1 LLSQPLHLCWIVGE
15 RSQLSIAP
23 RRLAP
28 YGRIGQRIVAGRIMN
43 AHAVPVYEASKPE
56 VAELAKKTA
65 GLYANG
71 REFVPNIVTS
81 RAIPSIAP

>member
-1 LLSQPLHLCWIVGE
+1 
-15 RSQLSIAP
+15 
-23 RRLAP
+23 
-28 YGRIGQRIVAGRIMN
+28 MN

-71 REFVPNIVTS
+71 REFVPNKVTS

>member
-1 LLSQPLHLCWIVGE
+1 
-15 RSQLSIAP
+15 
-23 RRLAP
+23 
-28 YGRIGQRIVAGRIMN
+28 MN

-56 VAELAKKTA
+56 VAELAKKNA